1 MKSTSICRS
10 CQASMYSGF
19 EVRTIVC
26 ASESFLTSVPA
37 TRLISSRDV
46 QAIMSAARSIPA
58 SWSTR
63 RVAPLPAHRADVV
76 AVGER
81 LQPRGVEV
89 DDGDVVVVVE
99 RLDDGRADLPGPEED
114 DLHGDRSLDG
124 RQAAASAT

>member
-26 ASESFLTSVPA
+26 AVESFLTSVPA

-63 RVAPLPAHRADVV
+63 RVAPLPRTV
-76 AVGER
+76 R
-81 LQPRGVEV
+81 T
-89 DDGDVVVVVE
+89 
-99 RLDDGRADLPGPEED
+99 
-114 DLHGDRSLDG
+114 S
-124 RQAAASAT
+124 